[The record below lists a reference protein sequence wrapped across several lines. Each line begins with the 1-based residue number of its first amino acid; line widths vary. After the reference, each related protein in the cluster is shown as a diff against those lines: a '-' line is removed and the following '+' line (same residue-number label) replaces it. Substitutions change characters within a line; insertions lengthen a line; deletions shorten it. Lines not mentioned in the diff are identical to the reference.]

1 MSDNK
6 ENDNKRVL
14 NDMADS
20 LDKIAKSL
28 WTIRAI
34 VLITFFISLFF
45 LVVAYATV
53 PR

>member
-6 ENDNKRVL
+6 ENDNTNVL
-14 NDMADS
+14 NGMADS

-28 WTIRAI
+28 WTIRTI
-34 VLITFFISLFF
+34 VLITFLISLFF
-45 LVVAYATV
+45 LVVAYTTY